1 MQRTYVWP
9 YQMHGSIGPSCAVA
23 DYQDGAI
30 RVWSGTQNPHI
41 LRADLALLIE
51 RPEAEIDV
59 IRMEAAGCY
68 GRNCADD
75 VTADA
80 LLLSRAVGRPVRV
93 QLTREQEHAWEPKGT
108 AQLMDV
114 NGGLNADGS
123 VAAYDFATR
132 YPSNGAPTLA
142 LLLTGRIA
150 PEPAVFEMGD
160 RTAIPPYD
168 YDNMRVVAHDMPPI
182 VRASWFRGVSAL
194 PNTFAHESYIDELAT
209 EAGVD
214 PIEYRLRYLK
224 DQRAVDLVNAVAE
237 RAGWKPRP
245 VRQEPEAEGDIVRG
259 RGFAY
264 ALYVHSKF
272 PGYGAAWSAWIADVA
287 VNKAT
292 GDVSVTRVVAGQ
304 DSGLMINPDGVRH
317 QIHGNVIQSTSRAL
331 MEEVSFDRSIGD
343 GARMGRLPH
352 HHIPR
357 RAQDRRADAAAA
369 GPAAARRR
377 RVRLGAECRRDRQRD
392 LRCHRRALSRTAVH
406 AGTHPEGIARRS
418 SQPRR

>member
-1 MQRTYVWP
+1 MSWKPGPDLTDLSDIEQALRANPSTPRQLIDKGDVDAAIKAAAKPMQRTYLWP

-23 DYQDGAI
+23 SYGDDGI

-41 LRADLALLIE
+41 LRGDLALLIQ
-51 RPEAEIDV
+51 RPESEIDV

-75 VTADA
+75 VSADA
-80 LLLSRAVGRPVRV
+80 LLLSRAIGKPVRV

-123 VAAYDFATR
+123 VAAYDFSTR

-150 PEPAVFEMGD
+150 PEAAMFEMGD

-168 YDNMRVVAHDMPPI
+168 YENMRVVANDMPPI

-194 PNTFAHESYIDELAT
+194 PNTFAHESYIDELAA
-209 EAGVD
+209 EAEVD

-224 DQRAVDLVNAVAE
+224 DKRAIDLVNAVAE
-237 RAGWKPRP
+237 RAGWTPRP
-245 VRQEPEAEGDIVRG
+245 VRKEPEADGDILRG

-304 DSGLMINPDGVRH
+304 DSGLMINPEGVRH
-317 QIHGNVIQSTSRAL
+317 QIEGNVIQSTSRAL
-331 MEEVSFDRSIGD
+331 MEEVSFER
-343 GARMGRLPH
+343 GAVT
-352 HHIPR
+352 
-357 RAQDRRADAAAA
+357 
-369 GPAAARRR
+369 AREW
-377 RVRLGAECRRDRQRD
+377 GATPSSNS
-392 LRCHRRALSRTAVH
+392 LSC
-406 AGTHPEGIARRS
+406 PKS
-418 SQPRR
+418 MC

>member
-1 MQRTYVWP
+1 MARTYVWP

-41 LRADLALLIE
+41 LRVDLALLIE

-108 AQLMDV
+108 GQLMDV

-123 VAAYDFATR
+123 VAGYDFATR

-168 YDNMRVVAHDMPPI
+168 YENLRVVAHDMPPI

-194 PNTFAHESYIDELAT
+194 PNTFAHESYIDELAA

-224 DQRAVDLVNAVAE
+224 DARAVDLVNAVAE

-245 VRQEPEAEGDIVRG
+245 VRQEAGGRRRYRARARLCLCALCAQQVPGLWRGMVGMDRRCRGQQGDRRCQRHPRRRGSGFRPDDQSGRRASPDPRQRDPVDQPRADGGSVVR
-259 RGFAY
+259 
-264 ALYVHSKF
+264 
-272 PGYGAAWSAWIADVA
+272 P
-287 VNKAT
+287 
-292 GDVSVTRVVAGQ
+292 RV
-304 DSGLMINPDGVRH
+304 
-317 QIHGNVIQSTSRAL
+317 
-331 MEEVSFDRSIGD
+331 GD

-352 HHIPR
+352 HQIPR
-357 RAQDRRADAAAA
+357 RAQDRCADAAAA
-369 GPAAARRR
+369 GSAAARRR
-377 RVRLGAECRRDRQRD
+377 RVRVGAECGGHCQCD
-392 LRCHRRALSRTAVH
+392 L
-406 AGTHPEGIARRS
+406 
-418 SQPRR
+418 